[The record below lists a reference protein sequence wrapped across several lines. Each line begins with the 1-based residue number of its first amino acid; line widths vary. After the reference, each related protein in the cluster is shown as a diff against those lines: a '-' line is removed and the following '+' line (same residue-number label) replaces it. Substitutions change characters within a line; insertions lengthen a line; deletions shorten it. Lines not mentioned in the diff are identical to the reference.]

1 MQFFGSTV
9 ERFQS
14 AKNGQSKKKNPNM
27 VGPGTYEMPVQQ
39 MISGTVVANS
49 LRNGKTVGF
58 VSASDRFN

>member
-1 MQFFGSTV
+1 
-9 ERFQS
+9 
-14 AKNGQSKKKNPNM
+14 M

-58 VSASDRFN
+58 VAASDRFNAAGGCFNSSAVEFIPGPGQY